1 MFRNTRDLL
10 DYIALNSHTE
20 KRDLEYKK
28 CENWNSLKLKIVKA
42 VLAMSNL
49 EGGGQIIIGVVKH
62 SESSSFKP
70 EGMPKSVSETYVQDT
85 ISSTVSEYAEPHI
98 EIELKH
104 FSEDEKFFVVIKVFE
119 FKEIPIICKKESA
132 ETLRGKI
139 YCRSTRQIE
148 STPDLTTGELREI
161 IELAVDKGMI
171 KQKRRV
177 EKYSK
182 STVDKGM
189 IKQKRRVEKYSKSA
203 EPFKEER
210 GEF

>member
-1 MFRNTRDLL
+1 MFKDIQDLL
-10 DYIALNSHTE
+10 EYLILNSHTE
-20 KRDLEYKK
+20 RRDLEYKK
-28 CENWNSLKLKIVKA
+28 GMTWDSLKLKIVKTA
-42 VLAMSNL
+42 LAMSNL
-49 EGGGQIIIGVVKH
+49 EGGGYIIIGVTRD
-62 SESSSFKP
+62 SESVPFEC

-85 ISSTVSEYAEPHI
+85 VSSTVNEYAEPHI

-104 FSEDEKFFVVIKVFE
+104 FSNDEKFFVVIHVFA
-119 FKEIPIICKKESA
+119 FKEMPIICKKESS
-132 ETLRGKI
+132 EILRGKI

-148 STPDLTTGELREI
+148 STPNLTTGELREI

-177 EKYSK
+177 GKYSK
-182 STVDKGM
+182 SM
-189 IKQKRRVEKYSKSA
+189 